1 MHPRTKNVPGQ
12 ARRIRGSC
20 WLRYRGTLAY
30 SVPRGARGKPRIK
43 EGGENKVDD
52 CANCFY
58 RVYCERSFKFF
69 QVNPCNLVL
78 PDDADKLRQI
88 DLITEDLRAQYDN

>member
-1 MHPRTKNVPGQ
+1 ML
-12 ARRIRGSC
+12 A
-20 WLRYRGTLAY
+20 TLSGDTGLLCTAW
-30 SVPRGARGKPRIK
+30 SPWKTPHKG
-43 EGGENKVDD
+43 GGENKVDD